1 MSSRATFSAG
11 NAGASNY
18 INLNGNVGGGD
29 KKQGLRSTIGN
40 LSNLNYLG
48 TYGDKRDV
56 VFYINQLGGVGKGK
70 SMFASNA
77 DGVHMPVALSK
88 TNTTGGPGLGSELPE
103 EEPGLGSELPE
114 EEENTS
120 SVMNGTLL
128 MTIAGST
135 TGGYNANGGSRM
147 FLVEM
152 NDIEKPTNILSNIDP
167 TQSTYV
173 PPVNIPS
180 VPSSIESKTTEYS
193 LNTYY
198 LDNTAQ
204 IPNYDKAPGPPSY
217 TGGGLTYTKIN
228 KTYDDNTPYKKSY
241 AASTPTDLK
250 YVTVD
255 LSSDFTISNTVN
267 ISLTRP
273 GVVTTMYAIPVNW
286 NTVVSGDNNN
296 TGIPTGSSYDSAS
309 DPVTFNNLINAL
321 QDDTTGNVPESL
333 IAEYGLGYNDAQGI
347 GLGYSREIDF
357 FEMTPCGFAT
367 TLHGGVEKDDNLI
380 TDKNGVWGS
389 INGAYGTTDYTQAD
403 DSGFTSFTQSSQ
415 GQYAYPGNLQ
425 GSKYVQLSLYINGL
439 PTQNSTALNKYGPG
453 EDFFINTLYNIT
465 ITNEFT
471 GYLSQN
477 MPAIWSEITGEPADS
492 YDETDGWLHMKTTVL
507 QTRNNNIYT
516 IEMAVMSQGFGA
528 NSGVDKMNIVSSLWL
543 KDDNYWLDGKESG
556 STIVRG
562 PVSYEGSPQSESDVV
577 SIMSSSAYNNLNS
590 VYTTSDGYSSLFSG
604 NTGQLMNLNP
614 SISLLGDID
623 ISTSTE
629 GKTYGFS
636 MDVKFRS
643 IDDNNGFPG
652 TFWSG
657 QYALSYGVHYA
668 NNTKIKLFDTTDSS
682 NARSILKNVP
692 PVINSDG
699 SVNNNIGTIDIN
711 TLYDTAIRVE
721 IWDNTDNNNNA
732 LYTYSPNPGGYL
744 TSSTTSFPDALD
756 NNDIFTIHSNQL
768 TYSGL
773 GSLTN
778 ANSINGYS
786 SDLLKYIMPTDGI
799 NYIVLK

>member
-11 NAGASNY
+11 NAGASTY

-29 KKQGLRSTIGN
+29 KKQGIRSTIGN

-48 TYGDKRDV
+48 TYGDKRGV
-56 VFYINQLGGVGKGK
+56 VFNINQLGGVGKGK

-135 TGGYNANGGSRM
+135 TGGYNVNDGSRM

-228 KTYDDNTPYKKSY
+228 KIYDDNAPYKKSY
-241 AASTPTDLK
+241 AASTPTNLK

-255 LSSDFTISNTVN
+255 FSSDVTISNTVN

-309 DPVTFNNLINAL
+309 DPMTFNNLINAL

-333 IAEYGLGYNDAQGI
+333 IAEYGLGYNDAQGL

-543 KDDNYWLDGKESG
+543 KDDNYWLDGKESD

-668 NNTKIKLFDTTDSS
+668 NNTKIKLFDTT
-682 NARSILKNVP
+682 RSILKNVP